1 MTNLCGCMHRCLGL
15 HKWICMIPIDMS
27 HIPINRYDV
36 IHISYNKTHVP
47 KNLWMHVK
55 NTKYKKYFPF
65 KKVAFLVFAV
75 YKDTFQSINTL
86 PATQLNADLHTQLS
100 KKLVT
105 KTSSLVLGNC
115 GIPVIGINAAL
126 LSFRLPITWSIMKLK
141 LSTSLGVS
149 FGTLFWS
156 ILFIPVLCKG
166 AAIADLQYRDLD
178 PDT

>member
-1 MTNLCGCMHRCLGL
+1 MYPRTCGCML
-15 HKWICMIPIDMS
+15 KIQNI
-27 HIPINRYDV
+27 
-36 IHISYNKTHVP
+36 
-47 KNLWMHVK
+47 
-55 NTKYKKYFPF
+55 KKYFPF

-126 LSFRLPITWSIMKLK
+126 LSFRLPIT
-141 LSTSLGVS
+141 
-149 FGTLFWS
+149 
-156 ILFIPVLCKG
+156 
-166 AAIADLQYRDLD
+166 
-178 PDT
+178 